1 MPVRAGF
8 LHVER
13 MTGALHHGTPRARTD
28 SICTKVICAIAEA
41 KGVDPLDLDPELVDV
56 VDPDALERLFRYGT
70 SGDTEGRVTFTMAGC
85 EVVVRSTGSV
95 TAAHLE
101 DGPGALRT
109 GSSGQ
114 GTRQRSSNRT
124 SVGFGG

>member
-1 MPVRAGF
+1 
-8 LHVER
+8 
-13 MTGALHHGTPRARTD
+13 MTGALHHGTQRARTD

-70 SGDTEGRVTFTMAGC
+70 AGDTEGRVTFTMAGC

-95 TAAHLE
+95 TAARLEE
-101 DGPGALRT
+101 DGPGARRT
-109 GSSGQ
+109 DSSGR

-124 SVGFGG
+124 GVGFGG